1 MGSSESTVTADH
13 GRPRGAPRPVSR
25 KEEALWLLE
34 RLVPDGS
41 VNNVPGAAVRVAGRL
56 DGRLLGDAV
65 RAMVRRHETLRTVF
79 RVEAGQLVKELL
91 PAADTAPSVE
101 RRSVGDED
109 ELRSA
114 MAEFVLRPFALDG
127 GPLLR
132 VGHFGAPDGD
142 VVCLSVHH
150 LVFDSMSSSIFLEE
164 LAAAYG
170 IAADGHDL
178 SAAPVEVVPA
188 WVEPE
193 PAEASL
199 KFWQRHL
206 EGIDPYSAQLRVGD
220 RPVDG
225 DSLAGATRS
234 HVLSAESAAVLHDCQ
249 RQLRAPDAVVLLA
262 AYYLLLARHGA
273 GPDFAVGLP
282 VNIRG
287 PRTERTIG
295 YHVNILP
302 LRNHVDDELGF
313 REFVRATRDIFLE
326 AVGHADAPVDVL
338 VPDAPRLDSSWRS
351 SLFRHIFNYLPG
363 RDNREILVG
372 GLPGELTVVETG
384 SSKFDL
390 EFVISPV
397 PGSYE
402 VKAVYSTVAHTA
414 RDVDLL
420 LHRYDALLTE
430 LGRDPGKR
438 LADIT
443 AWCATDQTTVDGA
456 HAPRP
461 QETPRAQGTPRTLPA
476 IVAARATATPD
487 AVAVEE
493 GGRTVTYAALWRA
506 ARATAALLRE
516 HGVAPGDTVGVSAAA
531 GSAGLTAVLGLWLAG
546 AACGATEAGDGDTA
560 LLLPDGVRLAL
571 PDVTDGDGA
580 SAGEDGGL
588 DPGAAA
594 WRRADGVVQHADLGA
609 LLEDAARALAARQ
622 DSPAD
627 GPVDAVW
634 HGAPGDPAAVL
645 EMWLPLATGG
655 RVIVA
660 TGDDGTLDELLDRHP
675 HAALRAAPATWWDL
689 LARGGPV
696 TRPALL
702 TEPPPTGLTP
712 RLTALGARP
721 YLLRV
726 DDCGVWGVAT
736 PVDADGRRLNEV
748 RPAPGVRV
756 RVTGRPGGREL
767 PLGVT
772 GDLRVSRGGHDA
784 VATGLLGRWTAD
796 GTVEVLG
803 SVARRLYRLGGWVE
817 PERAESVLSEHP
829 AVAQA
834 AVVEL
839 PGDEPTLVALVRPVP
854 GPDEPP
860 SPETVR
866 EHAELRLPRAA
877 VPAFVLVTDALP
889 QTADG
894 TVDLVAVTALAAE
907 AAATRTPPADGD
919 WTPRLVDLWNT
930 LTGRQDLGP
939 DANFFGSGGHSL
951 LAAQLVQQLEED
963 TGIRLRLADVF
974 ENPTPAG
981 LAVRMS
987 TLAARS

>member
-34 RLVPDGS
+34 RLVPEGS

-56 DGRLLGDAV
+56 DGQVLGDAV
-65 RAMVRRHETLRTVF
+65 QAMARRHETLRTVF

-91 PAADTAPSVE
+91 PAADATLPVE
-101 RRSVGDED
+101 RRTVGHED
-109 ELRSA
+109 ELRSS
-114 MAEFVLRPFALDG
+114 MTEFVLGPFVLDG

-132 VGHFGAPDGD
+132 VGHFEAPEGD
-142 VVCLSVHH
+142 VLCLAVHH

-206 EGIDPYSAQLRVGD
+206 EGIDPYGAQLRVGD

-372 GLPGELTVVETG
+372 GLPGRLDVVETG

-414 RDVDLL
+414 QDVDLL
-420 LHRYDALLTE
+420 LHRYDALLAE
-430 LGRDPGKR
+430 LGRDPGRR

-443 AWCATDQTTVDGA
+443 AWCATDQATVDGA
-456 HAPRP
+456 HAPR
-461 QETPRAQGTPRTLPA
+461 QHGTPRTLPA

-493 GGRTVTYAALWRA
+493 DGRTVTYAALWRA
-506 ARATAALLRE
+506 ARATAAVLRE
-516 HGVAPGDTVGVSAAA
+516 HGVAPGDTVGVSAVA
-531 GSAGLTAVLGLWLAG
+531 GSAGLTAVLGVWLAG
-546 AACGATEAGDGDTA
+546 AACGATQAGDGDAA
-560 LLLPDGVRLAL
+560 LVLPDGMRLTPAGPV
-571 PDVTDGDGA
+571 PDMNDGA
-580 SAGEDGGL
+580 DAGTGDGEDGY
-588 DPGAAA
+588 DPAAAA
-594 WRRADGVVQHADLGA
+594 WRRTDGVVSHADLGA
-609 LLEDAARALAARQ
+609 LLADAARGLEAQAG
-622 DSPAD
+622 

-634 HGAPGDPAAVL
+634 QGAPEDPAAVV

-660 TGDDGTLDELLDRHP
+660 TGYDGTLDDLLERHP

-702 TEPPPTGLTP
+702 TEPPPAGLAR

-726 DDCGVWGVAT
+726 DDSGVWGAAT
-736 PVDADGRRLNEV
+736 PVDPDGRRLDEV

-756 RVTGRPGGREL
+756 YVTGPGGREL

-772 GDLRVSRGGHDA
+772 GELRVSRSGRDA
-784 VATGLLGRWTAD
+784 VDTGLLGRWTAD

-803 SVARRLYRLGGWVE
+803 ATARRLYRLGGWVE
-817 PERAESVLSEHP
+817 PERAESVLCEHP

-834 AVVEL
+834 ALVQT
-839 PGDEPTLVALVRPVP
+839 PGDEPALVALVRPAP

-860 SPETVR
+860 SPEAVR
-866 EHAELRLPRAA
+866 EHAALRLPRAA
-877 VPAFVLVTDALP
+877 VPSFVMVTDALP
-889 QTADG
+889 TAADG
-894 TVDLVAVTALAAE
+894 TVDLAAATALATE
-907 AAATRTPPADGD
+907 AAAARTAPADGD

-939 DANFFGSGGHSL
+939 SANFFGSGGHSL

-987 TLAARS
+987 TLAAGS